1 MPLYR
6 RLPRRGFSHDALAVT
21 YDVVNVGALAAFPDG
36 ATVTPADIEKAGLIR
51 GTRGARMKVLGTGEL
66 KKPLSVSAHRFSTS
80 AEQKIK
86 AAGGTCIVIAIER
99 KQKAAEAPAT

>member
-1 MPLYR
+1 
-6 RLPRRGFSHDALAVT
+6 
-21 YDVVNVGALAAFPDG
+21 
-36 ATVTPADIEKAGLIR
+36 
-51 GTRGARMKVLGTGEL
+51 MKVLGTGEL